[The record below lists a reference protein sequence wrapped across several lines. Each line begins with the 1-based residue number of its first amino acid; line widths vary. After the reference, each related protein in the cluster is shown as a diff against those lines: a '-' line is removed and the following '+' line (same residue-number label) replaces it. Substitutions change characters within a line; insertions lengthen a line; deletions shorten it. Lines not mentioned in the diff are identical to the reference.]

1 MSKLITFAGVGALG
15 STCLQFLRNEEA
27 KFRVIDFDRIEQKNV
42 LSQFHGKASVGKNK
56 AQSMAQTMKFLYG
69 MKLEALPRKI
79 VANNVD
85 TLLKGSDLV
94 IDCLDNLEA
103 RTLIQDY
110 VRKNNIPC
118 VHGAL
123 AADGAFGRVIWDE
136 NFVIDPEAGAG
147 GATCE
152 DGEHLAFIGI
162 VSTYLARSVHQF
174 LNNDKRFGYQIT
186 PTGTMRV

>member
-1 MSKLITFAGVGALG
+1 MTRLITFAGVGALG

-27 KFRVIDFDRIEQKNV
+27 KFRVIDFDRVEQKNV

-56 AQSMAQTMKFLYG
+56 AQSMQQTMKFLYG
-69 MKLEALPRKI
+69 LKLEGLPRKI
-79 VANNVD
+79 QANNVD
-85 TLLKGSDLV
+85 VLLKGSDLV

-103 RTLIQDY
+103 RQLIQDY
-110 VRKNNIPC
+110 VRDNDIPC

-136 NFVIDPEAGAG
+136 QFVIDPEAGEG

-162 VSTYLARSVHQF
+162 VSTYLARSVHEF
-174 LNNDKRFGYQIT
+174 LNNERKFGYQIN
-186 PTGTMRV
+186 PTGAIRV

>member
-1 MSKLITFAGVGALG
+1 MTKLITFAGVGALG

-27 KFRVIDFDRIEQKNV
+27 KFRVIDFDRVEQKNV

-56 AQSMAQTMKFLYG
+56 TQSMGQTMKFLFD
-69 MKLEALPRKI
+69 LRIECLPRKI
-79 VANNVD
+79 QDNNVKA
-85 TLLKGSDLV
+85 LLKGSDLV

-110 VRKNNIPC
+110 VRDNDIPC

-136 NFVIDPEAGAG
+136 QFVIDPEAGEG

-162 VSTYLARSVHQF
+162 VSTYLARSVHEF
-174 LNNDKRFGYQIT
+174 LNNEKKFGYQIN
-186 PTGTMRV
+186 PTGAIRV

>member
-1 MSKLITFAGVGALG
+1 MTKRVIIAGVGALG
-15 STCLQFLRNEEA
+15 SHLAQFIRNEDI
-27 KFRVIDFDRIEQKNV
+27 KLVVVDHDKVEQKNV

-56 AQSMAQTMKFLYG
+56 AQSMAQTMKFLNG

-85 TLLKGSDLV
+85 ALLKKSDLV

-136 NFVIDPEAGAG
+136 QFVIDPEAGMG

-162 VSTYLARSVHQF
+162 VSTYLARSVHEY
-174 LNNDKRFGYQIT
+174 LDTDKKFGYQIN
-186 PTGTMRV
+186 PTGAIRV